1 MTQTSFTTMDGWN
14 GPYEATVPGDKTTS
28 DGCGSG
34 VNRNR
39 AFERYEIGQ
48 EIQIRAVND
57 SGQTAMWKT
66 TAKARSNNS
75 SYYSTI
81 PIGIRK
87 QLGLTKGDQFSFW
100 VCAVESAGVQV
111 NSITQI
117 SVADGTAENL
127 VKWLNQYAEYC
138 EVHDDEQAAQVRDVA
153 AQFSKEL
160 NADE

>member
-1 MTQTSFTTMDGWN
+1 MTQTFTTMGGWN
-14 GPYEATVPGDKTTS
+14 GPYETTVPGDKTTS
-28 DGCGSG
+28 DGCGAG

-57 SGQTAMWKT
+57 SGQTAIWQS
-66 TAKARSNNS
+66 TAKAKSNGS
-75 SYYSTI
+75 CYYSTI
-81 PIGIRK
+81 PIEIRK
-87 QLGLTKGDQFSFW
+87 QLGLTKGDQYTFW
-100 VCAVESAGVQV
+100 VRAVGSTGVQV

-117 SVADGTAENL
+117 SVADGTAENI